1 VALAIGARQPSGL
14 DIGARQ
20 TSAEEEALAV
30 FKNRLDA
37 ISWGEVVTTANTLNG
52 VLTK

>member
-1 VALAIGARQPSGL
+1 MAKAIGARQIDGT
-14 DIGARQ
+14 DTGARQ
-20 TSAEEEALAV
+20 TNGAEEELPV

-52 VLTK
+52 VLVK